1 MKYVVGVDLGGTK
14 INAGVVDEKG
24 NILKKASAPTSKTG
38 NRLEILDKIE
48 TLIKELN
55 TEYNIDGVGIGSPG
69 FIDSDK
75 GEVLTISGN
84 VIGWSGTKIKQE
96 LGKRFNYPI
105 QVENDANAAA
115 ICEGWL
121 GSAKDYNSFV
131 MITLGTG
138 LGGGIVVNRDLIRGS
153 HFQGSELGHAILY
166 PNGVECSCGQ
176 KGCVERY
183 ISGTAVEF
191 FYHKKTGKNLS
202 GEEIFSKYYDDVN
215 AKEVIDKFAMDLGY
229 FLVSLKNILDPE
241 AVVIGGGVILS
252 KDIWWSNMINHYHS
266 LVNDDPGIQILPAKY
281 LNDSGIVG
289 AAKAILNKINS

>member
-138 LGGGIVVNRDLIRGS
+138 LGGGIVVNIDLIRVS

-166 PNGVECSCGQ
+166 PN
-176 KGCVERY
+176 CV
-183 ISGTAVEF
+183 
-191 FYHKKTGKNLS
+191 
-202 GEEIFSKYYDDVN
+202 
-215 AKEVIDKFAMDLGY
+215 
-229 FLVSLKNILDPE
+229 
-241 AVVIGGGVILS
+241 
-252 KDIWWSNMINHYHS
+252 
-266 LVNDDPGIQILPAKY
+266 
-281 LNDSGIVG
+281 
-289 AAKAILNKINS
+289 